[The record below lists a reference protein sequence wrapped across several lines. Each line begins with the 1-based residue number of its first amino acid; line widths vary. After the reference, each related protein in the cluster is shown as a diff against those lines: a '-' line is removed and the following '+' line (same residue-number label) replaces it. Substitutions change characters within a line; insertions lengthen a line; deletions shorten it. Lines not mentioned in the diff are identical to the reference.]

1 MLRRFAAYLE
11 RRFGLRALVAGLRD
25 GRLLPQIP
33 TRAIWLSVFGMYV
46 LRLRSFNALEQEL
59 RLSRRWEAWVGARK
73 PSADT
78 IGRVFASMSA
88 EQTRQILSAVL
99 HGAWRSKAIHPRPGE
114 SYRVVAVDGHEIGA
128 SRARCCPQCLVREI
142 KRATGTVL
150 EYYHRVVTAQWI
162 GVTPPAIL
170 DLELIGPGE
179 GEVTTARRLLER
191 ILREHSRLIDV
202 ISADALYLEAP
213 FLNQVLDAGKH
224 AVIVMKQE
232 QRDLFQDAEKLRSLI
247 APQILVDG
255 PKTTRL
261 WDIPELSSFTTLGR
275 KVRVVWAEEQTRK
288 RKIVGGKPTDVVEEN
303 TWVWVTDLPSATV
316 PPTKIQRWGHDR
328 WDIENRG
335 FNELVNLWHMDH
347 YFIHDITAIETLLLT
362 LAVAFVTTYLFYERN
377 LKASARRHLTRL
389 ALAARMAD
397 ELMLLGGASAWAPLE
412 PSG

>member
-1 MLRRFAAYLE
+1 
-11 RRFGLRALVAGLRD
+11 VAGLHD

-33 TRAIWLSVFGMYV
+33 THAVWLSVFGMYA

-88 EQTRQILSAVL
+88 GETRQILSAVL
-99 HGAWRSKAIHPRPGE
+99 HAAWRRKAIHPRPGE

-150 EYYHRVVTAQWI
+150 EYYHRFVVAQWV
-162 GVTPPAIL
+162 GVMPPAIL
-170 DLELIGPGE
+170 DLEPVAPGE
-179 GEVTTARRLLER
+179 GEVTAARRLIER
-191 ILREHSRLIDV
+191 ILRQHSRLIDV

-213 FLNQVLDAGKH
+213 FLEQVLGAGKH

-232 QRDLFQDAEKLRSLI
+232 RRDLFQDAEKLRSLV

-255 PKTTRL
+255 PRTTRL
-261 WDIPELSSFTTLGR
+261 WDIPNLSSFTTLDR
-275 KVRVVWAEEQTRK
+275 VVRVVWAEEQTCK
-288 RKIVGGKPTDVVEEN
+288 RKIVGGKSTNVLEEK

-328 WDIENRG
+328 WDLENRG
-335 FNELVNLWHMDH
+335 FNELVALWHMDH
-347 YFIHDITAIETLLLT
+347 YFIHDITAIEILLLT
-362 LAVAFVTTYLFYERN
+362 LAVAFLTTYLFYERN
-377 LKASARRHLTRL
+377 LKAHARRHLTRL

-397 ELMLLGGASAWAPLE
+397 DLTLLGGASAWSLLE

>member
-11 RRFGLRALVAGLRD
+11 RRFGLRALVGGLHD

-88 EQTRQILSAVL
+88 EETRQILSAVL
-99 HGAWRSKAIHPRPGE
+99 HGAWRSKAIHSRPGE

-142 KRATGTVL
+142 KLATGTVL
-150 EYYHRVVTAQWI
+150 EYYHRFVVAQWV

-170 DLELIGPGE
+170 DLEPVGPGE
-179 GEVTTARRLLER
+179 GEVPAARRLLR
-191 ILREHSRLIDV
+191 RSLRQHSRLIDV
-202 ISADALYLEAP
+202 ICADALYLEAP
-213 FLNQVLDAGKH
+213 FLEQVLDAGKH
-224 AVIVMKQE
+224 VVIVMKQE
-232 QRDLFQDAEKLRSLI
+232 RRDLFQDAERLRSLV
-247 APQILVDG
+247 APQLLVDG
-255 PKTTRL
+255 PRTTRL
-261 WDIPELSSFTTLGR
+261 WDIPNLSSFTTLDR
-275 KVRVVWAEEQTRK
+275 AVRVVWAEEQTRK
-288 RKIVGGKPTDVVEEN
+288 RKIVGGKLTDILEEK
-303 TWVWVTDLPSATV
+303 TWVWVTDLPCATV
-316 PPTKIQRWGHDR
+316 PATKIQRWGHDR
-328 WDIENRG
+328 WDLENRG
-335 FNELVNLWHMDH
+335 FNELVTLWHMDH
-347 YFIHDITAIETLLLT
+347 YFIHDINAIETLLLT
-362 LAVAFVTTYLFYERN
+362 LAIAFVTTYLFHERN
-377 LKASARRHLTRL
+377 LRASARRHLTRL

-397 ELMLLGGASAWAPLE
+397 DLTLLGGASAWSLLE

>member
-1 MLRRFAAYLE
+1 LL
-11 RRFGLRALVAGLRD
+11 AGLHD
-25 GRLLPQIP
+25 ARLVPRIA
-33 TRAIWLSVFGMYV
+33 TRAIWISVFGMYV

-78 IGRVFASMSA
+78 IGRVFAKMSA
-88 EQTRQILSAVL
+88 GETRQILSAVV
-99 HGAWRSKAIHPRPGE
+99 HDAWRSKAIHPRPGE

-150 EYYHRVVTAQWI
+150 EYYHRIVVAQWV

-170 DLELIGPGE
+170 DLEPVGSKE
-179 GEVTTARRLLER
+179 GEVTAARRLLAR
-191 ILREHSRLIDV
+191 ILRRHSRLIDV

-213 FLNQVLDAGKH
+213 FLEQVLDAGKH
-224 AVIVMKQE
+224 AVVVMKQE
-232 QRDLFQDAEKLRSLI
+232 RRDLFRDAEELRSFL

-255 PKTTRL
+255 SKTTRL

-275 KVRVVWAEEQTRK
+275 AVRVVWAEEQTRR
-288 RKIVGGKPTDVVEEN
+288 RKIVGGKPTDVVEEK
-303 TWVWVTDLPSATV
+303 TWVWVTDLPCSTV

-328 WDIENRG
+328 WDLENRG
-335 FNELVNLWHMDH
+335 FNELVTLWHMDH
-347 YFIHDITAIETLLLT
+347 YFIHDINAIEALLLT
-362 LAVAFVTTYLFYERN
+362 LATAFLTTYLFYERN
-377 LKASARRHLTRL
+377 LKAPARRHLSRL
-389 ALAARMAD
+389 ALAARMAED
-397 ELMLLGGASAWAPLE
+397 LPLLAGASAWTPPQ

>member
-11 RRFGLRALVAGLRD
+11 RRFGLRALVGGLHD

-88 EQTRQILSAVL
+88 EETRQILSAVL
-99 HGAWRSKAIHPRPGE
+99 HGAWRSKAIHSRPGE

-142 KRATGTVL
+142 KLATGAVL
-150 EYYHRVVTAQWI
+150 EYYHRFVVAQWV

-170 DLELIGPGE
+170 DLEPVGPGE
-179 GEVTTARRLLER
+179 GEVPAARRLLR
-191 ILREHSRLIDV
+191 RSLRQHSRLIDV
-202 ISADALYLEAP
+202 ICADALYLEAP
-213 FLNQVLDAGKH
+213 FLEQVLDAGKH
-224 AVIVMKQE
+224 VVIVMKQE
-232 QRDLFQDAEKLRSLI
+232 RRDLFQDAERLRSLV
-247 APQILVDG
+247 APQLLVDG
-255 PKTTRL
+255 PRTTRL
-261 WDIPELSSFTTLGR
+261 WDIPNLSSFTTLDR
-275 KVRVVWAEEQTRK
+275 AVRVVWAEEQTRK
-288 RKIVGGKPTDVVEEN
+288 RKIVGGKLTDILEEK
-303 TWVWVTDLPSATV
+303 TWVWVTDLPCATV
-316 PPTKIQRWGHDR
+316 PATKIQRWGHDR
-328 WDIENRG
+328 WDLENRG
-335 FNELVNLWHMDH
+335 FNELVTLWHMDH
-347 YFIHDITAIETLLLT
+347 YFIHDINAIETLLLT
-362 LAVAFVTTYLFYERN
+362 LAIAFVTTYLFHERN
-377 LKASARRHLTRL
+377 LRASARRHLTRL

-397 ELMLLGGASAWAPLE
+397 DLTLLGGASAWSLLE

>member
-11 RRFGLRALVAGLRD
+11 RRFGLRALVGGLHD

-88 EQTRQILSAVL
+88 EETRQILSAVL
-99 HGAWRSKAIHPRPGE
+99 HGAWRSKAIHSRPGE

-142 KRATGTVL
+142 KLATGAVL
-150 EYYHRVVTAQWI
+150 EYYHRFVVAQWV

-170 DLELIGPGE
+170 DLEPVGPGE
-179 GEVTTARRLLER
+179 GEVPAARRLLR
-191 ILREHSRLIDV
+191 RSLRQHSRLIDV
-202 ISADALYLEAP
+202 ICADALYLEAP
-213 FLNQVLDAGKH
+213 FLEQVLDAGKH
-224 AVIVMKQE
+224 VVIVMKQE
-232 QRDLFQDAEKLRSLI
+232 RRDLFQDAERLRSLV
-247 APQILVDG
+247 APQLLVDG
-255 PKTTRL
+255 PRTTRL
-261 WDIPELSSFTTLGR
+261 WDIPNLSSFTTLDR
-275 KVRVVWAEEQTRK
+275 AVRVVWAEEQTRK
-288 RKIVGGKPTDVVEEN
+288 RKIVGGKLTDILEEK
-303 TWVWVTDLPSATV
+303 TWVWVTDLPCATV
-316 PPTKIQRWGHDR
+316 PATKIQRWGHDR
-328 WDIENRG
+328 WDLENRG
-335 FNELVNLWHMDH
+335 FNELVTLWHMDH
-347 YFIHDITAIETLLLT
+347 YFIHDINAIETLLLT
-362 LAVAFVTTYLFYERN
+362 LAIAFVTTYLFHERN
-377 LKASARRHLTRL
+377 LRAPARRHLTRL

-397 ELMLLGGASAWAPLE
+397 DLTLLGGASAWSLLE